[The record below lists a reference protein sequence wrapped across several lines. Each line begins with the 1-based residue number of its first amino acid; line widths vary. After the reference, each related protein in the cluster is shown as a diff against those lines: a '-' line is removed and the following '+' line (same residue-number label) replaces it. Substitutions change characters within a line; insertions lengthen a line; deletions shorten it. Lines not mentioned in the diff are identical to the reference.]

1 MDIGSGNNMD
11 ARVKFNIN
19 DWADNARTPVETRDK
34 RQVTLYTVNRQG
46 EYPIFGDIIEDGN
59 NVVSGYWS
67 NEGDYGENL
76 EKDSSHPSDLFFKN
90 GRRWTNGELSSW
102 LRGGKDREVLNTST
116 KIVSTQFDYHIDSEF
131 DSCPEDLMVRTNKG
145 DWTEPVDIKRITMGN
160 INRTVLYTLG
170 RDENGD
176 ITIVFQSIISKNKDE
191 YYIILLLEKL
201 SLCEF
206 IREFEADPD
215 YVGKMINNS
224 FINAQQHQRT
234 YLERKVSESTIEK
247 LSEEEDVKYVDF
259 AALSDK
265 NLVDSLLGGKE
276 QTSLLMSLIN
286 SKIIYNFKR

>member
-1 MDIGSGNNMD
+1 MN

-19 DWADNARTPVETRDK
+19 DWVDNVKTPVETRDK
-34 RQVTLYTVNRQG
+34 RQVTLYTVSRQS
-46 EYPIFGDIIEDGN
+46 EYPIFGDIIGADKS
-59 NVVSGYWS
+59 VVSGYWS
-67 NEGDYGENL
+67 NEGDYGEKL
-76 EKDSSHPSDLFFKN
+76 EKESSHPSDLFFKG

-102 LRGGKDREVLNTST
+102 LRCGKDREVLNTST

-160 INRTVLYTLG
+160 IDRTVIYTLG
-170 RDENGD
+170 RDVNGD
-176 ITIVFQSIISKNKDE
+176 ITITFQSIISKNKDE
-191 YYIILLLEKL
+191 YYFILLLENL

-224 FINAQQHQRT
+224 FIINQHQRT
-234 YLERKVSESTIEK
+234 CLEKKVSESTIEK

-259 AALSDK
+259 ADLSDK
-265 NLVDSLLGGKE
+265 DLVDSLLEGIGRYD
-276 QTSLLMSLIN
+276 QTGLLMSLIN

>member
-1 MDIGSGNNMD
+1 MD

-19 DWADNARTPVETRDK
+19 DWVDNVKTPVETRDK
-34 RQVTLYTVNRQG
+34 RQVTLYTVNRQS
-46 EYPIFGDIIEDGN
+46 EYPILGDIIEANGD
-59 NVVSGYWS
+59 VVSGYWL
-67 NEGDYGENL
+67 NEGDYGEKL
-76 EKDSSHPSDLFFKN
+76 EKESSHPSDLFFKN

-176 ITIVFQSIISKNKDE
+176 ITITFQSIISKNKDE

-224 FINAQQHQRT
+224 FIINQHRPT
-234 YLERKVSESTIEK
+234 CLESLERKVSESTIEK
-247 LSEEEDVKYVDF
+247 LSEEEGVKYVDF
-259 AALSDK
+259 ADLSDK
-265 NLVDSLLGGKE
+265 DLVDSLLEGVGRYD
-276 QTSLLMSLIN
+276 QTGLLMSLIN